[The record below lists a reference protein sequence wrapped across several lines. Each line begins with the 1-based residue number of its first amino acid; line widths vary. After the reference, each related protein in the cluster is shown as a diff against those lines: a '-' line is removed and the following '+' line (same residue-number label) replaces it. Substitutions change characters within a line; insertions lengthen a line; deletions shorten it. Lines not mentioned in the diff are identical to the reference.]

1 MVSVIAGYMKF
12 CGYIEKL
19 FFNVTLGF
27 LIVKLMSVDIKMSYF
42 NNYNLALL
50 FYTFIL
56 MV

>member
-12 CGYIEKL
+12 CGYIEIL

-27 LIVKLMSVDIKMSYF
+27 FIVKLMSVDIKMSYF